1 MYLCW
6 NHMIW
11 CACHISFSLFSVSN
25 MRTHTR
31 SCCIRCSQFVESGTH
46 SPTLSD
52 TLYSRNCALKHLT
65 SFFTSHTH
73 THKPTHTHPF
83 CYSIKSAKSILSGIL
98 NMTFA
103 TDYWQHRRLI
113 EWHRTKTSISW
124 FFEREKY
131 VSQLFKEFNNF
142 IWEKSALKEIR
153 IKIKTYASMIIR
165 LPP

>member
-1 MYLCW
+1 MS
-6 NHMIW
+6 H
-11 CACHISFSLFSVSN
+11 
-25 MRTHTR
+25 
-31 SCCIRCSQFVESGTH
+31 QFQFIFCVKHAH
-46 SPTLSD
+46 SYPFM
-52 TLYSRNCALKHLT
+52 LYSLLSVRWIRHTLPHSLRYFIFTKLCFKTPHLL
-65 SFFTSHTH
+65 FHFTHTH